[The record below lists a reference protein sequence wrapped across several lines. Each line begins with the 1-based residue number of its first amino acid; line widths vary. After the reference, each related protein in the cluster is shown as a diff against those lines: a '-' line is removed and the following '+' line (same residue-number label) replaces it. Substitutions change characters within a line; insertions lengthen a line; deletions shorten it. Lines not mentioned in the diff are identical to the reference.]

1 MTKIEILLTNFS
13 WFKHKHPTHT
23 HTHTH
28 DCCRRQSSKR
38 LAALLLIPII
48 LLLADRRSNSQT
60 RSATLSPILDLQL
73 TKELG
78 HFFNPLPLHPLPLL
92 RFLQL
97 SLPLLLLFHFSALL
111 KTAVS
116 SLSNRPSTRSL
127 PFLPLLKLTISRSTQ
142 PELEERERES
152 SRRAQ

>member
-1 MTKIEILLTNFS
+1 MRCQYLIGRRERKFMTKIEILLTNFS

-97 SLPLLLLFHFSALL
+97 SLPLLLLFHFS
-111 KTAVS
+111 
-116 SLSNRPSTRSL
+116 RSL

>member
-1 MTKIEILLTNFS
+1 MRCQYLIGRRERKFMTKIEILQKFFS
-13 WFKHKHPTHT
+13 QAFPGLSTQT
-23 HTHTH
+23 PNTYTH

-116 SLSNRPSTRSL
+116 SLSNHL
-127 PFLPLLKLTISRSTQ
+127 TQ